1 MEAIKNL
8 REQTLAPI
16 FTCRQ
21 AWVESNQNL
30 ELALQILN
38 EQAATAASRKAD
50 RPVQQGRVE
59 LYSHGSGRIG
69 VMVEINTETDYS
81 SRSESFL
88 AFCHEIALQIA
99 AANPEYIRVDE
110 VPEVQ
115 LAEIREEA
123 EGYAHW
129 QGKPENVVHKIVEG
143 QLAKFYRSKIMLQQ
157 EYIRDETLTVQDLL
171 NQAIRTVGENIVIQR
186 FLRWEI
192 VHEDE
197 Q

>member
-1 MEAIKNL
+1 MNPT
-8 REQTLAPI
+8 R
-16 FTCRQ
+16 
-21 AWVESNQNL
+21 NL

-99 AANPEYIRVDE
+99 AVNPEYIRVDE

-123 EGYAHW
+123 EGYAHR
-129 QGKPENVVHKIVEG
+129 QGKPENVVQKIVEG

-171 NQAIRTVGENIVIQR
+171 NHSHPHGR
-186 FLRWEI
+186 
-192 VHEDE
+192 
-197 Q
+197 